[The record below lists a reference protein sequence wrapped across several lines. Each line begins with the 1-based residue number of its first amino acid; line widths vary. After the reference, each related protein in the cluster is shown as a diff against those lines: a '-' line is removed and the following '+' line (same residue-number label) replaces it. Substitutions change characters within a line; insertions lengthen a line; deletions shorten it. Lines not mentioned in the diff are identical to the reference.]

1 MSNGTFDR
9 RGACA
14 VRRQRRPL
22 ALGRAPQ
29 STARSTSSLARPGQR
44 RAFMDRK
51 PNQIQSTA
59 DLPRKRAGRPHLH
72 QDSRTSAPGLHTSA
86 PGLAHICAGNRARI
100 PGTATHTA
108 KPSRAGDTATN
119 APRCAALLHVALCCT
134 NQPAAFHTR
143 TVLST
148 DAVTIRPARSNRRFQ
163 IGRVWPLNVFTAA
176 PPCFGHP
183 CEGRARGSR
192 VLHSACRVYVA
203 LYARRQVS
211 MALDPS
217 AQHHRARVRQCARV
231 RAQCALIQW
240 IGFNAAALPI
250 AHLDRAVA

>member
-1 MSNGTFDR
+1 
-9 RGACA
+9 
-14 VRRQRRPL
+14 
-22 ALGRAPQ
+22 
-29 STARSTSSLARPGQR
+29 
-44 RAFMDRK
+44 MDRK

-59 DLPRKRAGRPHLH
+59 NLPRKRAGRPHLH
-72 QDSRTSAPGLHTSA
+72 QDCPHLRRDCAHLRRDCAHLRQDSRTSVPGI
-86 PGLAHICAGNRARI
+86 AHA
-100 PGTATHTA
+100 
-108 KPSRAGDTATN
+108 SRALRRTPRSPAAPATQ
-119 APRCAALLHVALCCT
+119 PQTHHVALCCT
-134 NQPAAFHTR
+134 DQPAAFHTR

-183 CEGRARGSR
+183 CEGRARGRR
-192 VLHSACRVYVA
+192 VLYAACRVYVA

-217 AQHHRARVRQCARV
+217 AQHHRARVRQCVRM
-231 RAQCALIQW
+231 RAQCAWIQW

>member
-1 MSNGTFDR
+1 MSNGPFDR
-9 RGACA
+9 RGAFA

-44 RAFMDRK
+44 RAFVDRK
-51 PNQIQSTA
+51 PNQSQSTA
-59 DLPRKRAGRPHLH
+59 NLPRKRAGRPHLRRDCAH
-72 QDSRTSAPGLHTSA
+72 LRRDCAHLRQDSRTSVPGIAHASRALRRILHTPRSPAA
-86 PGLAHICAGNRARI
+86 P
-100 PGTATHTA
+100 ATQPQTH
-108 KPSRAGDTATN
+108 
-119 APRCAALLHVALCCT
+119 HVALRCT
-134 NQPAAFHTR
+134 DQPAAFHTR
-143 TVLST
+143 TVLSI
-148 DAVTIRPARSNRRFQ
+148 DAVIIRPARSNRRFQ

-231 RAQCALIQW
+231 RAQCA
-240 IGFNAAALPI
+240 
-250 AHLDRAVA
+250 